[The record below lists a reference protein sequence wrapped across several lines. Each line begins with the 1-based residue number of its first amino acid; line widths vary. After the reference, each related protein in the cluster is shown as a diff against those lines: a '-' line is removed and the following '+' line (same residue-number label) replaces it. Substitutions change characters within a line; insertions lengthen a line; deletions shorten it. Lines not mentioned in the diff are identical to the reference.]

1 LRCLGARAPDLRG
14 SDARF
19 NQELSMKSSFPWQKV
34 GLTLVSLTLGA
45 AGCGDDSDKPTITN
59 DAGADSAVAD
69 AAAQANTDPGV
80 AALLALGQG
89 KEKPIVDT
97 HIHLFQVDRDGGV
110 PWPPKENTVLY
121 KSSLPADYEAVARPL
136 GVVASGIVEAS
147 PLQADTQWVLDKV
160 AGNAFFPFYVAQL
173 EIGSADFVK
182 NLDEISKDKRV
193 VGIRGFLWSPAA
205 ITLDAKQLADL
216 QELARRGMTLDLI
229 SRGTLNPKAKVIE
242 LAKAVPDL
250 RIIIDHLAG
259 AKTATVDPQWQK
271 DIQELAQN
279 KNVYIKFSS
288 FFDMFNPSPTG
299 DESMAWTSTRM
310 VADYKPHF
318 DVLFGAFGPD
328 RMIFGSNHPVVALGG
343 SMKDE
348 IDLAEAYLAPLGKQ
362 VRDKVMFS
370 NAIYFYRRVPPR

>member
-1 LRCLGARAPDLRG
+1 
-14 SDARF
+14 
-19 NQELSMKSSFPWQKV
+19 MKSSFPWQKA
-34 GLTLVSLTLGA
+34 GLALVSLSLA
-45 AGCGDDSDKPTITN
+45 ACGDDDAKPAVTA
-59 DAGADSAVAD
+59 DATADVATTSPDGGPADHAPVGADGGMAD
-69 AAAQANTDPGV
+69 AAGEAGTDPGV
-80 AALLALGQG
+80 EALLALGKG
-89 KEKPIVDT
+89 KDRPIVDT
-97 HIHLFQVDRDGGV
+97 HIHLFQVDRAGGV
-110 PWPPKENTVLY
+110 PWPPKENAVLY
-121 KSSLPADYEAVARPL
+121 KNSLPADYEAVARPL

-147 PLQADTQWVLDKV
+147 PLQTDTQWVLDKV

-193 VGIRGFLWSPAA
+193 VGIRGFLWSPPA

-216 QELARRGMTLDLI
+216 RELARRGMTLDLI

-242 LAKAVPDL
+242 LARAVPDL

-259 AKTATVDPQWQK
+259 AKTAAVDPQWQK
-271 DIQELAQN
+271 DIKELALN

-299 DESMAWTSTRM
+299 DESMPWTATKM

-318 DVLFGAFGPD
+318 DALFEAFGAD
-328 RMIFGSNHPVVALGG
+328 RLIFGSNHPVVVLGG

-348 IDLAEAYLAPLGKQ
+348 IDLAEAYLAPLGKE

-370 NAIYFYRRVPPR
+370 NAIFFYRRVPPK